1 MTLTIR
7 PITLAQAHMFVF
19 EHHRHSDPARGGKW
33 AICAMRDDDLV
44 GVAIAG
50 RPVSRV
56 LQRRGYLEIIRVCV
70 IDGVEG
76 GCSMLYQR
84 VRRIGQLMGYERFVS
99 YNLTTETGSSL
110 KAAGFEPVAKVRG
123 RQWGCKSRP
132 RRVRR
137 VENRMRWE
145 AGT

>member
-1 MTLTIR
+1 MKLIVR
-7 PITLAQAHMFVF
+7 PITLAQAKQFVF
-19 EHHRHSDPARGGKW
+19 DHHRHSDPPQGGKW
-33 AICAMRDDDLV
+33 AIACMRGGELV

-70 IDGVEG
+70 IEGVEG

-99 YNLTTETGSSL
+99 YNLSTESGASL
-110 KAAGFEPVAKVRG
+110 KAAGFEAVAKVRG
-123 RQWGCKSRP
+123 RQWGTTARP
-132 RRVRR
+132 RRDR
-137 VENRMRWE
+137 VVEDRMRWE
-145 AGT
+145 A